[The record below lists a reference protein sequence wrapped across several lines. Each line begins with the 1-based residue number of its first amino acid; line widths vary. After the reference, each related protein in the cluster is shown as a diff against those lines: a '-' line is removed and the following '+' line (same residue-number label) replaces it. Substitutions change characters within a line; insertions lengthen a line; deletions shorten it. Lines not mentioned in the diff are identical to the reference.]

1 MKRVAVGIAL
11 LLLAG
16 VSMAAKIEYVI
27 HVHKLG
33 IMDVAIECDNGQ
45 QPKTEAMHGYLV
57 VSCGEQAKHAA
68 HELKGHAD

>member
-1 MKRVAVGIAL
+1 MKRIATGLAL

-45 QPKTEAMHGYLV
+45 QPKTNEMHGYLV
-57 VSCGEQAKHAA
+57 VSCGERANHAK
-68 HELKGHAD
+68 GTD